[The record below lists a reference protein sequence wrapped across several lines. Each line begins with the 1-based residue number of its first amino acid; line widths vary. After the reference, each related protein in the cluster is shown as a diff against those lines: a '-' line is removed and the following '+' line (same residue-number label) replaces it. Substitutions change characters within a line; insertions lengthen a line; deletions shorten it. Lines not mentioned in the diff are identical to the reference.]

1 MREITYRVALN
12 EALREE
18 MDRDST
24 VFLLGEDIQDPWMG
38 TYNVTEGLSTQYG
51 PERVRNTPISEN
63 AIVGAALG
71 AALLGMRPVAEL
83 MYVDFATLAMDQI
96 VNQAAKIRYMSG
108 GQVKVPLVI
117 RTQGGA
123 GRSLGAQH
131 SQSLEAW
138 FVHVPGLQVAVPAT
152 PYDAKGLLKTAI
164 RSDNP
169 VIFLEHK
176 KLYTTKGQVPEEEFT
191 IPFGQ
196 ANVHRRGKD
205 VTIVAISRMVHW
217 ALEAAEQLHQE
228 GIEAEV
234 IDPRTL
240 NPLDEETILES
251 VRKTSRLIV
260 AHEAVERGGWG
271 AELAAIVADKAIG
284 FLDAPIKRVAAH
296 NSPVG
301 FAPAFETYLIPG
313 PEEIVTA
320 VKQLF

>member
-1 MREITYRVALN
+1 
-12 EALREE
+12 
-18 MDRDST
+18 
-24 VFLLGEDIQDPWMG
+24 
-38 TYNVTEGLSTQYG
+38 
-51 PERVRNTPISEN
+51 
-63 AIVGAALG
+63 
-71 AALLGMRPVAEL
+71 
-83 MYVDFATLAMDQI
+83 
-96 VNQAAKIRYMSG
+96 
-108 GQVKVPLVI
+108 
-117 RTQGGA
+117 
-123 GRSLGAQH
+123 
-131 SQSLEAW
+131 
-138 FVHVPGLQVAVPAT
+138 
-152 PYDAKGLLKTAI
+152 
-164 RSDNP
+164 
-169 VIFLEHK
+169 
-176 KLYTTKGQVPEEEFT
+176 VPEEEFT